1 MVVLS
6 CCLATEQWAGGNFLG
21 STDAKRASGNHARG
35 RGDGFVGSGKTVEEK
50 YWLPE
55 DLGGLSIVLMVV
67 QLLIPQAVEVP
78 EWSLS
83 VQEYKPLAIHS
94 ITYQS

>member
-1 MVVLS
+1 M
-6 CCLATEQWAGGNFLG
+6 G

-35 RGDGFVGSGKTVEEK
+35 GGDGFVGSGKTVEEK

-83 VQEYKPLAIHS
+83 VQEYEPLAIHS
-94 ITYQS
+94 ITHKS